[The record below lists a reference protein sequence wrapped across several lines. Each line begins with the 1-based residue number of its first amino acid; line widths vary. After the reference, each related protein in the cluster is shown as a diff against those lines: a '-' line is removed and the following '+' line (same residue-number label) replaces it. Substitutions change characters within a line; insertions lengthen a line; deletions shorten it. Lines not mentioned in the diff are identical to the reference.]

1 MKVVWSPLAEQRAL
15 EAVEYIALDRP
26 GAAAAWLEKL
36 LERVKALEQFEQ
48 QGRVVREIGLPAY
61 REVLHA
67 PYRVVYRVD
76 AARVVILTLRHE
88 RQAWD
93 PDEVSGGV

>member
-15 EAVEYIALDRP
+15 EAVDFIAQDRP
-26 GAAAAWLEKL
+26 AAAAAWLEKL
-36 LERVKALEQFEQ
+36 LARVKALERFEQ

-67 PYRVVYRVD
+67 PYRIIYRVD

-88 RQAWD
+88 RRAWD
-93 PDEVSGGV
+93 AAEVSGGV

>member
-15 EAVEYIALDRP
+15 EAVEFIAQDRP

-36 LERVKALEQFEQ
+36 LDRVSKLEQFEQ
-48 QGRVVREIGLPAY
+48 QGRVVHEIGLAAY

-67 PYRVVYRVD
+67 PYRIIYRVD
-76 AARVVILTLRHE
+76 AARVVILTLRHA
-88 RQAWD
+88 RRTLD
-93 PDEVSGGV
+93 PSEVDDDA